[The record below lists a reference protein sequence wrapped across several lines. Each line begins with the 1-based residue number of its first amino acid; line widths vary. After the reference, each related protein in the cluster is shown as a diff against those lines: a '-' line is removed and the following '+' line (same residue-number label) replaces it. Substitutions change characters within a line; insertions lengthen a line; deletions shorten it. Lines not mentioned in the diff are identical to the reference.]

1 MLCAGDRN
9 GRQGN
14 RSMAGD
20 QWVEALGLTSNCLM
34 YKLLRV
40 WLTLSTSPHLSS
52 AAGSWPDMLLLPCC
66 CGEELSFMAGSTCEK
81 GERYSEG
88 LYSGLLGLLQLL
100 LLLLLLPA
108 VLVALPEDR
117 TRTVRLL
124 FG

>member
-1 MLCAGDRN
+1 
-9 GRQGN
+9 
-14 RSMAGD
+14 
-20 QWVEALGLTSNCLM
+20 M

-52 AAGSWPDMLLLPCC
+52 AAGSCPEALLLPCC

-88 LYSGLLGLLQLL
+88 LYSGLLGLL
-100 LLLLLLPA
+100 LLLLPA

-117 TRTVRLL
+117 TSTVCLLDTWQRLP
-124 FG
+124 